1 MRGEKRERILRVLLA
16 ETMPLSK
23 NELAKRTKCTRQW
36 IILFLKELEKQ
47 GLIKEIKVTNPKK
60 LIEYW
65 LAIHERPTKYKE
77 YMVKNP
83 LELLKTTSLDYAL
96 TTYSAENIVHHYLFP
111 HRNDIYVKEE
121 DMEKWHNL
129 MMKDG
134 LYGGGNVRIIP
145 SNEHV
150 FYKSKKI
157 HDLFV
162 VCLPQLIID
171 LFTESGVCGEAA
183 EMLVERLEHVQRA

>member
-1 MRGEKRERILRVLLA
+1 MRGEKREQILRVLLA

-23 NELAKRTKCTRQW
+23 NELARRTKCSRQW
-36 IILFLKELEKQ
+36 IILFLKELEAK
-47 GLIKEIKVTNPKK
+47 GLVKETRVVSVKK

-65 LAIHERPTKYKE
+65 LEIHEKSTKYRQYMIKE
-77 YMVKNP
+77 P
-83 LELLKTTSLDYAL
+83 LELLKKTQLDYAL
-96 TTYSAENIVHHYLFP
+96 TTYTAENLVHHYLFP

-121 DMEKWHNL
+121 DIEKWHTL
-129 MMKDG
+129 LMKDG

-171 LFTESGVCGEAA
+171 LFTENGVCGEAA
-183 EMLVERLEHVQRA
+183 EMLMEKLEHVQRV